1 MTRVVALTDGWNV
14 FLRVKCVKKR
24 VNSSSSKRLVDSID
38 GFGKWKYDAIAV
50 IIDVVSSFEFVGLGI
65 ACKTESN
72 DMGSLDEALISYKTA
87 SSSKIPTF
95 EMVVVTVKE
104 RGVQDAC

>member
-24 VNSSSSKRLVDSID
+24 VNSSSSKRLVDSVD

-50 IIDVVSSFEFVGLGI
+50 IVDDVSSFVGLGI
-65 ACKTESN
+65 ACKTESD
-72 DMGSLDEALISYKTA
+72 DMGSLDEALISYEAA

-95 EMVVVTVKE
+95 EMVVVRAKE